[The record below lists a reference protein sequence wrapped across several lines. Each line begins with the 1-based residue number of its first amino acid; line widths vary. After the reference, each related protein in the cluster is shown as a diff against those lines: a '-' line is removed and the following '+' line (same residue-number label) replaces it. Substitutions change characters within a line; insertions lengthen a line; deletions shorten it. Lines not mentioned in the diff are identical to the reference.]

1 MLPGLNQLKLP
12 DPWQHQAVNHLRA
25 GSDVIV
31 SAPTGAGKTYIFEIL
46 HQSGHLKGQA
56 VYTVPTR
63 ALANDKYAEWKEAR
77 WDVGIATGD
86 VSENIHAPVLVATL
100 ETQIERLVRGE
111 GPALLVIDEY
121 QMIADASRGSHY
133 EGAVALAPE
142 GTRLLLLSGSVAN
155 PDDVAAWLRH
165 LGRPAEVVLTK
176 ERPVPLEEAPLE
188 NLPQRLARHFDGYWP
203 KFAAAV
209 LLADLAPLLIF
220 APRRKEAE
228 SIARKLAAELP
239 PGDPLQLTAEQR
251 AVCGKE
257 LSQLLERRIAYHH
270 SGLSYGAR
278 AGVIEPLAKAG
289 QLRVITA
296 TMGLAAGINFSV
308 RSVHVAATTFHDGR
322 GEHRLTS
329 DELLQMFGRAGRRGL
344 DERGSV
350 ITTNQSPGLNDA
362 RAARLHRGSVLAWPL
377 FLRVM
382 KHAASTGADPF
393 TAAETFAAR
402 LYAKVPPPLG
412 LEDLPEGAAPSPEQ
426 PATAALF
433 GLESFEKQ
441 LLSTTGE
448 WERRSGYPPRRATLA
463 ECWLATPERVTPALA
478 FGPFAGRF
486 ANGLGRVFRLEQSDP
501 DAPRRFGVELPL
513 GALQAG
519 SSQRFRPTKNL
530 RKLLKLPRRIEHL
543 DLGEIE
549 QQHLPALAAALVA
562 QVPTPKL
569 EGAPV
574 LVEFHERDGILHARF
589 DLSPLETD
597 ALEDSHHRPI
607 LEPHERV
614 LTKRAAAE
622 ERGASGPLAVSAN
635 VNPPRPSSFE
645 DEDEEEN
652 EDHSPARR
660 PPRPGSPIHAWQQL
674 GLIARNGVP
683 TRRGEIFSFFQGGE
697 GLAVVAALEDESYP
711 VDELVLH
718 LANLRAGVRFDLPEL
733 DPSGRSS
740 QGRGSQGR
748 GHPGRDPGPRAS
760 QPAASERLGAACR
773 AAYGF
778 INHHGYLENGLPLD
792 YGEGAAEVLDAL
804 LHPDRPGSADLR
816 RGIPEGD
823 LSRAYVEWLSQLRHI
838 HHAPS
843 HDWPRWT
850 ALQEAARATLKHHT
864 TALRHLFHLDLPPL
878 TNRQKTG
885 RVRHV
890 LHHP

>member
-1 MLPGLNQLKLP
+1 MITALPMLPGLNQLKLP
-12 DPWQHQAVNHLRA
+12 DPWQHQAVNHLRN
-25 GSDVIV
+25 GSDVVV
-31 SAPTGAGKTYIFEIL
+31 SAPTGAGKTYIFELL
-46 HQSGHLKGQA
+46 HQSGHFKGQA

-100 ETQIERLVRGE
+100 ETQIERLLRDE

-121 QMIADASRGSHY
+121 QMIADTSRGSHY
-133 EGAVALAPE
+133 EGAIALAPDD
-142 GTRLLLLSGSVAN
+142 TRLLLLSGSVAN
-155 PDDVAAWLRH
+155 PEDVAAWLRH
-165 LGRPAEVVLTK
+165 LERPAEVVLTK
-176 ERPVPLEEAPLE
+176 ERPVPLEEIPLE
-188 NLPQRLARHFDGYWP
+188 TLPQRLARHFEGYWP

-239 PGDPLQLTAEQR
+239 PGDPLQLTEEQR

-257 LSQLLERRIAYHH
+257 LSQLLEQRIAYHH

-350 ITTNQSPGLNDA
+350 ISTRDSPGLGDA

-382 KHAASTGADPF
+382 KHAAASGNDPF

-412 LEDLPEGAAPSPEQ
+412 LEDLPEGASPLLPDQ

-441 LLSTTGE
+441 RLNTAGE
-448 WERRSGYPPRRATLA
+448 WERVSGYPPRRASLA
-463 ECWLATPERVTPALA
+463 ECWLATPERVIPALG
-478 FGPFAGRF
+478 FGPFVGRF
-486 ANGLGRVFRLEQSDP
+486 AAGLGRVFRLEQGGGETQ
-501 DAPRRFGVELPL
+501 RRFGVEVPL
-513 GALQAG
+513 GALQEN
-519 SSQRFRPTKNL
+519 SNQQFRPTKTL
-530 RKLLKLPRRIEHL
+530 RKLLKLPRRVEHL

-549 QQHLPALAAALVA
+549 RQHLPTLAHAVVA
-562 QVPTPKL
+562 QVPTLKL
-569 EGAPV
+569 EGEPA
-574 LVEFHERDGILHARF
+574 LVEFHERDGVLHARF
-589 DLSPLETD
+589 DLAQLE
-597 ALEDSHHRPI
+597 AEAVEDSHHRCI
-607 LEPHERV
+607 IEPHERV
-614 LTKRAAAE
+614 LTRRQDKVE
-622 ERGASGPLAVSAN
+622 QASSLLATQSGHQDDD
-635 VNPPRPSSFE
+635 PTLSQ
-645 DEDEEEN
+645 
-652 EDHSPARR
+652 RR
-660 PPRPGSPIHAWQQL
+660 PPRPGSPIHAWRQL
-674 GLIARNGVP
+674 GLINDSGKP

-697 GLAVVAALEDESYP
+697 GLAVVAALEDETYP
-711 VDELVLH
+711 VEELVLH
-718 LANLRAGVRFDLPEL
+718 IANLRAGMRFDLP
-733 DPSGRSS
+733 
-740 QGRGSQGR
+740 
-748 GHPGRDPGPRAS
+748 A
-760 QPAASERLGAACR
+760 AIASERLSAACR

-778 INHHGYLENGLPLD
+778 LNHHGYLENGLPLD

-804 LHPDRPGSADLR
+804 LHPDRPGSAELR

-823 LSRAYVEWLSQLRHI
+823 LSRAYIEWLSQLRHI

-843 HDWPRWT
+843 HEWPRWT
-850 ALQEAARATLKHHT
+850 ALQEAARATLKQHT
-864 TALRHLFHLDLPPL
+864 AALRHLFHLDLPPL

-890 LHHP
+890 LMTR